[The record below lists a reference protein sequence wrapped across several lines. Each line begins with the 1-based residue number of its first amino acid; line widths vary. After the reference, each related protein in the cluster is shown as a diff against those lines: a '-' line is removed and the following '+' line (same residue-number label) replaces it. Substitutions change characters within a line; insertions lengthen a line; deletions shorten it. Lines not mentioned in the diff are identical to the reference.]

1 MSKRFLLDF
10 FALLGA
16 GVITDRV
23 PAFAAFGA
31 LKMTRVFRVSNII
44 ARLNITEGFK
54 ALLNLIKL
62 TLYLTLWLHSLG
74 CFFYIILLINKDE
87 FAEDGLSLQWYP
99 PLDFVNYVDSLILSD
114 AYDFYE
120 KYVTMLYHAV
130 LMLGSNEIGPV
141 NNEEML
147 FATAGLVASS
157 FLNAL
162 IFGDMA
168 GLVAVV
174 QSDDNK

>member
-1 MSKRFLLDF
+1 MSRRFLLDF

-16 GVITDRV
+16 GVVTDKV

-31 LKMTRVFRVSNII
+31 LKMTRVFRVSAII
-44 ARLNITEGFK
+44 GKLNIPEGLK

-74 CFFYIILLINKDE
+74 CFLYLIVLIHKYDVD
-87 FAEDGLSLQWYP
+87 EDGVALQWYP
-99 PLDFVNYVDSLILSD
+99 PLDFVNFVDSLLFTDTYPFFERYI
-114 AYDFYE
+114 
-120 KYVTMLYHAV
+120 TMLYHAL
-130 LMLGSNEIGPV
+130 LMLGSNEMGPV
-141 NNEEML
+141 NKEEML
-147 FATAGLVASS
+147 FITAGLVASA

-168 GLVAVV
+168 GLV
-174 QSDDNK
+174 